1 MTTGFMYIDAVPIVI
16 QMCLTMKTATI
27 RDLRNAFPTVARWI
41 EEGESVEITRS
52 GKPFARLEPI
62 GADRAAPLVMPDFLA
77 RLRERFPHE
86 KPGKGLSRLVEYDRG
101 DR

>member
-1 MTTGFMYIDAVPIVI
+1 
-16 QMCLTMKTATI
+16 MKSATI

-52 GKPFARLEPI
+52 GTPFARLEPI
-62 GADRAAPLVMPDFLA
+62 RTESAKPLVMPDFLG
-77 RLRERFPHE
+77 RMRRQFPRERS
-86 KPGKGLSRLVEYDRG
+86 GNRLSVVVDHDRG